1 MKYINKIQIH
11 NQDNNNLIKV
21 NIKKPLKRIKIHNNS
36 TKLN

>member
-21 NIKKPLKRIKIHNNS
+21 NIKKTIKKNKNP
-36 TKLN
+36 